1 MAQEGHDSGGNMRW
15 LLTYADMITLLL
27 AFFVIMYAI
36 SKVDLKKY
44 ETVAASLR
52 GAFRSGGAMPIST
65 KGSGGERV
73 LPHPNP
79 ALELFERLRANLGED
94 LRAGRVQIEPGPD
107 GIVLRFQDGVFF
119 ERGRA
124 EIRPEARRM
133 LDRLAG
139 VMAPLP
145 YHIEAEGHTD
155 TLPIRSAQFPSNWEL
170 SVARATAVVR
180 YLVEAHGIS
189 PLRLAARG
197 LGEHKPLY
205 PNQPGQ
211 GEPRNRRVEVR
222 IVPRAQAG

>member
-1 MAQEGHDSGGNMRW
+1 MSHESHDGGGNMRW

-44 ETVAASLR
+44 ETVAVSLR
-52 GAFRSGGAMPIST
+52 GAFRTTGGAPVAT
-65 KGSGGERV
+65 KGEGGERA
-73 LPHPNP
+73 LPKPDLS
-79 ALELFERLRANLGED
+79 LELVERLRANFGED
-94 LRAGRVQIEPGPD
+94 LSAGRVQIEPGPD
-107 GIVLRFQDGVFF
+107 GIVLRFQDAIFF

-124 EIRPEARRM
+124 EMRPEARRM

-139 VMAPLP
+139 VMTELP
-145 YHIEAEGHTD
+145 HHIEAEGHTD
-155 TLPIRSAQFPSNWEL
+155 TLPMRSTQFPSNWEL

-180 YLVEAHGIS
+180 YLVEAHGVS

-205 PNQPGQ
+205 PNHPDL

-222 IVPRAQAG
+222 IIPRTQAG